1 MKEIE
6 LTQGQV
12 AIVDDEDFE
21 YLSQWKWYANFH
33 KRCGKFYARAN
44 IGNGKKLQMHRVVIK
59 CPQSFEVDHINH
71 NTLDN
76 QKDNLRIATK
86 SENQMNAIINSV
98 NKIGMKG
105 VTLRRGEYHVTIT
118 KNKKR
123 IYLGKFENANQ
134 AGHVYDIYARELF
147 GEYALLN
154 FPKDAQ

>member
-33 KRCGKFYARAN
+33 KKYGKYYARAN
-44 IGNGKKLQMHRVVIK
+44 IGNGKKVQLHRLIVK
-59 CPQSFEVDHINH
+59 CPKGFEVDHINH

-76 QKDNLRIATK
+76 TKGNLRIVTK
-86 SENQMNAIINSV
+86 SQNQMNATINSV
-98 NKIGMKG
+98 NKVGMKG
-105 VTLRRGEYHVTIT
+105 VTFRRGKYHVTIT

-134 AGHVYDIYARELF
+134 AGSVYDIYAKELF
-147 GEYALLN
+147 GEFAKLN
-154 FPKDAQ
+154 FSLEG